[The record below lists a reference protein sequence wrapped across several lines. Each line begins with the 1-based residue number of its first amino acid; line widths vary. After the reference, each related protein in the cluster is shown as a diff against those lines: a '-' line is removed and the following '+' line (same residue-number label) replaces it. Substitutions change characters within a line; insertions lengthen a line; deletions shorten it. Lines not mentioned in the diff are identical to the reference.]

1 MNSYF
6 IIVLLAVILFY
17 VVWSMGWLL
26 ERLSYTA
33 LNTARNPGSR
43 AWQLFVGPGV
53 ALHESSHALGC
64 LFTRTPIVE
73 FKPLNVSVEDD
84 QVVLGYVKYRKP
96 QSELKNAIINL
107 APVAVSLILLTFV
120 ALPITYLVSP
130 GLGGQGLDLIF
141 NLINMKNS
149 EVLLADVYYPLN
161 QIGGYV
167 YTFFYTLAGLT
178 VINPMFWIVAFLAMT
193 IMLSNAPSRID
204 IENAKPGLKVILL
217 FDIIWLIIA
226 YIFPIAGW
234 ILYGVF
240 ELLAVLFTLALAFV
254 VVAYGFFI
262 MITALALL
270 RAWVRIIPIAT
281 CLSTGFLLWYLNY
294 STPAFQT
301 MVSLGAFVA
310 ITVPLVLMKSFRV
323 QKSD

>member
-6 IIVLLAVILFY
+6 IVVLLAVILFY
-17 VVWSMGWLL
+17 VVWGLGYLL

-43 AWQLFVGPGV
+43 AWQLLVGPGV

-64 LFTRTPIVE
+64 VFTRTPIVE
-73 FKPLNVSVEDD
+73 FKPLNVSVEGD
-84 QVVLGYVKYRKP
+84 QIVLGYVRYRKP
-96 QSELKNAIINL
+96 QSNFKNTVINL

-120 ALPITYLVSP
+120 ALPVTYLVSP

-141 NLINMKNS
+141 ELINMKNS
-149 EVLLADVYYPLN
+149 PALLTDINYPLTL
-161 QIGGYV
+161 IGDYV

-178 VINPMFWIVAFLAMT
+178 VLNPIFWVVAFLAMT
-193 IMLSNAPSRID
+193 IMLSNAPSGVD
-204 IENAKPGLKVILL
+204 IENAMPGLRVLL
-217 FDIIWLIIA
+217 IFDIIWLILA
-226 YIFPIAGW
+226 FVFPPVGW

-240 ELLAVLFTLALAFV
+240 ELLAVLFSLAVAFAI
-254 VVAYGFFI
+254 VAYGFFI
-262 MITALALL
+262 MITTLAQL

-281 CLSTGFLLWYLNY
+281 CIGVGYYLSNIAYGTA
-294 STPAFQT
+294 AFQT

-310 ITVPLVLMKSFRV
+310 ITIPLLLVKSLRATM
-323 QKSD
+323 Q